1 MSDELTRFEQWLTPL
16 IGALSSTERLRLSR
30 ELAQQL
36 KRSQAR
42 RIAAQLNPDGTP
54 FETRKQQAT
63 KQSTPERAAKRRQ
76 GIRATMFNKLR
87 TARFL
92 RSTATAEG
100 LTIGFIGRVARIARV
115 HQYGQTDQTQPGG
128 PNITYPVRQLLG
140 MSQDD
145 ALLIREAVL
154 KHLDKA
160 SQK

>member
-16 IGALSSTERLRLSR
+16 IGALSDAERLRLSR

-54 FETRKQQAT
+54 YEPRKQQPA
-63 KQSTPERAAKRRQ
+63 KQSASERAAQRRR

-92 RSTATAEG
+92 RSTATAED

-115 HQYGQTDQTQPGG
+115 HQYGETDQPQPGG
-128 PNITYPVRQLLG
+128 PRVAYPVRQLLG
-140 MSQDD
+140 MSQ
-145 ALLIREAVL
+145 AEQLLVRETVL
-154 KHLDKA
+154 NYLDKA
-160 SQK
+160 AKR